1 MFRPFES
8 FNRFIQFKPLKM
20 KTSRALELNL
30 IGPRHL
36 TGAER
41 RIALTGRR
49 VFPSIPVRRR
59 LSIFV
64 EAFERYRRF
73 WRKIFNEVEGMAC
86 SRRTV
91 QFRLFVWTILP
102 AVAFGAVFPDVTVAQ
117 AQKIRIAYSSRSNT
131 VTPLYVAA
139 DKGLFR
145 DEGLEVELIQVSPR
159 LGAMAVM
166 NGDVAFTT
174 SFTSTFR
181 AILQGLPLKLV
192 LVALKKGVYYL
203 VTRPEI
209 KNVQELKGKKLG
221 IATIRGTDSIVAE
234 ELLRSKGFNPNQL
247 QQIVIGDT
255 ALRAQALMTGVVQA
269 VSLSPPHDLL
279 LKNLGYNILAGPPEV
294 GLPASGLFTSNR
306 LLKENPQVV
315 NRSLRAVLRA
325 NRFIAANRQETI
337 AVMSKWLAQTQEV
350 AGQSYDVE
358 LKALTKD
365 GQMTDAELESLIDRL
380 GEKKAALDGVRDF
393 NPIRQ
398 AIKELDTKQ

>member
-1 MFRPFES
+1 MR
-8 FNRFIQFKPLKM
+8 RFILAVL
-20 KTSRALELNL
+20 SVVL
-30 IGPRHL
+30 IGS
-36 TGAER
+36 
-41 RIALTGRR
+41 
-49 VFPSIPVRRR
+49 V
-59 LSIFV
+59 
-64 EAFERYRRF
+64 
-73 WRKIFNEVEGMAC
+73 
-86 SRRTV
+86 
-91 QFRLFVWTILP
+91 LP
-102 AVAFGAVFPDVTVAQ
+102 NVADAQ

-131 VTPLYVAA
+131 ATPLYVAA
-139 DKGLFR
+139 DKGFFR
-145 DEGLEVELIQVSPR
+145 EEGLEVQLIQVSPR

-192 LVALKKGVYYL
+192 MVALKKGIYYL

-209 KNVQELKGKKLG
+209 KNIEELKGKKLG
-221 IATIRGTDSIVAE
+221 IATIRGTDSIVAD
-234 ELLRSKGFNPNQL
+234 ELLRSKGFNPALL

-255 ALRAQALMTGVVQA
+255 RLRAQALMTGVVQA

-279 LKNLGYNILAGPPEV
+279 LKNMGYNILAGPPEV

-306 LLKENPQVV
+306 LLQENLQAV
-315 NRSLRAVLRA
+315 NRALRAVLKA

-337 AVMSKWLAQTQEV
+337 AVMLKWLPQTQEV

-365 GQMTDAELESLIDRL
+365 GEMTDAELDSLIDRL
-380 GEKKAALDGVRDF
+380 AEKKRPLDEVRDF

-398 AIKELDTKQ
+398 AIKELNRKQ